1 MAPPKQTETETQVV
15 AALQGIGQVLQQIAA
30 EVAALRVLLD
40 ERLGSPPPEPNYD
53 TTRQPGRLTAVNLH
67 SVTCDT
73 PD

>member
-40 ERLGSPPPEPNYD
+40 ERLRSPPPEPN
-53 TTRQPGRLTAVNLH
+53 
-67 SVTCDT
+67 
-73 PD
+73 